1 MKIVFYPLFQR
12 SYKRLDRR
20 LQLLADER
28 IAIFG
33 ANPFDPRLHTHQLH
47 GKLKNVWSF
56 SIDARHRVL
65 FVFLDDEREIV
76 AFVDIGTHR
85 LYS

>member
-20 LQLLADER
+20 IQLLADEK

-33 ANPFDPRLHTHQLH
+33 RDSFDPRLHTHQLH

-56 SIDARHRVL
+56 TVDARHRVL
-65 FVFLDDEREIV
+65 FVFLDGKRESV